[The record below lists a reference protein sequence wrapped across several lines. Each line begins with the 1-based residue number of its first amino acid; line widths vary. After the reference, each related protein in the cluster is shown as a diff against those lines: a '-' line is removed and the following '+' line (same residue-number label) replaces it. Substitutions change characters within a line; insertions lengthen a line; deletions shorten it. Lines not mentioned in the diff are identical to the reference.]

1 MITQKLKSLSK
12 NNKNKAFSSSMLN
25 TLISKTSKYNNFMSF
40 NKFNSKN
47 FSAAVSTTDPTY
59 DGTFLDNTRLYYDEA
74 CNAMKDKS
82 FLHVIKEP
90 RVAMEFTFPLEK
102 DNGEIEVIT
111 AYRVQHSHH
120 AIPTKGGTRYSDHI
134 NMEETKALATLMTF
148 KLAVHGI
155 PFGGAKGGVKFD
167 PAKYTRGE
175 VDRITRRYTVEMM
188 KRNSIGAG
196 VDVPGPDLGTTS
208 RTMNIMKDTVQT
220 LYGKG
225 DLFTSACSTGKS
237 LSQGGVDGRLESTG
251 LGVYYGIREALRHKG
266 LCQKMDIEPGLA
278 GKKFI
283 VQGFGNVGYFSSK
296 FLCEKDAILTGVSEF
311 NSSAYNPDGIDPND
325 LLEYKKAYGTL
336 KGYKKAETWCHTD
349 RDPLE
354 VIYNPCDILIPAAI
368 ETSINKNNVHRI
380 KCKLVAE
387 AANGP
392 TTHYANTY
400 LQQNTKTCVLPDL
413 VLNAGGVTVSYFEW
427 LKNIEH
433 KELGLINKNWDTNV
447 QLHLY
452 KISSGDK
459 FDPNVAAL
467 LVGASEKNLVYS
479 GLDSIMTNTI
489 KEVIDMALSENT
501 TLRIAAYKL
510 AIEKIRRVYYEV
522 GCSI

>member
-1 MITQKLKSLSK
+1 MISQKTILKCLKRTS
-12 NNKNKAFSSSMLN
+12 FSSPNIFKFPQTNRLYK
-25 TLISKTSKYNNFMSF
+25 KTQM
-40 NKFNSKN
+40 N
-47 FSAAVSTTDPTY
+47 FSSASDSA
-59 DGTFLDNTRLYYDEA
+59 DGSFLDNTRLYYDEA
-74 CNAMKDKS
+74 CNAMDDKS
-82 FLHVIKEP
+82 FQQVIKEP
-90 RVAMEFTFPLEK
+90 RVAMEFTFPLQK
-102 DNGEIEVIT
+102 DNGEIEIIT

-120 AIPTKGGTRYSDHI
+120 AIPTKGGTRYSDSI
-134 NMEETKALATLMTF
+134 NMDETKALSTLMTF

-155 PFGGAKGGVKFD
+155 PFGGAKGGVKID
-167 PAKYTRGE
+167 PSKYTVGE

-220 LYGKG
+220 LYSKG
-225 DLFTSACSTGKS
+225 DLFTSACVTGKS
-237 LSQGGVDGRLESTG
+237 LSQGGVDGRTESTG
-251 LGVYYGIREALRHKG
+251 LGVFYGIREALRHKG
-266 LCQKMDIEPGLA
+266 LCQSIGVEPGVQ

-296 FLCEKDAILTGVSEF
+296 FLSENEGILTGITEY
-311 NSSAYNPDGIDPND
+311 NSSAYNPNGIDPD
-325 LLEYKKAYGTL
+325 DIMEYKKAFGTL
-336 KGYKKAETWCHTD
+336 KGYKKAETWSHTE

-354 VIYNPCDILIPAAI
+354 VLYNPCDILIPAAI
-368 ETSINKNNVHRI
+368 ESSVNKSNVHRI
-380 KCKLVAE
+380 NCKLIAE

-392 TTHYANTY
+392 TTHFANAY
-400 LQQNTKTCVLPDL
+400 LQKHTKTCLLPDL

-433 KELGLINKNWDTNV
+433 KELGLINKKWDAKV

-452 KISSGDK
+452 KISAGDK

-467 LVGASEKNLVYS
+467 LSGASEKNLVYS
-479 GLDSIMTNTI
+479 GLESIMSNTI
-489 KEVIDMALSENT
+489 KEVIDLALSENT
-501 TLRIAAYKL
+501 TLRVAAYKL
-510 AIEKIRRVYYEV
+510 AIKKIQKVYYEV

>member
-1 MITQKLKSLSK
+1 MNSFKQHAIKGTKQ
-12 NNKNKAFSSSMLN
+12 NKIFSSIQNFTKSKSHK
-25 TLISKTSKYNNFMSF
+25 TLF
-40 NKFNSKN
+40 KFNSKN
-47 FSAAVSTTDPTY
+47 FSSPIS

-74 CNAMKDKS
+74 CNAMDDKS

-102 DNGEIEVIT
+102 DNGQVEVIT

-120 AIPTKGGTRYSDHI
+120 TIPTKGGTRYSENI

-167 PAKYTRGE
+167 PSKYTKGE
-175 VDRITRRYTVEMM
+175 IDRITRRYTVEMM

-196 VDVPGPDLGTTS
+196 VDVPGPDLGTNS

-220 LYGKG
+220 LYSKG
-225 DLFTSACSTGKS
+225 DLFTSGSVTGKS

-251 LGVYYGIREALRHKG
+251 LGVYYGIREALNHKS
-266 LCQKMDIEPGLA
+266 LCQTMDIEPGLS
-278 GKKFI
+278 GKKVI

-296 FLCEKDAILTGVSEF
+296 FLSEKGSILTGVSEF
-311 NSSAYNPDGIDPND
+311 NSSAYNPNGIDPDD
-325 LLEYKKAYGTL
+325 LLEYKRVYGTL
-336 KGYKKAETWCHTD
+336 KGYKKAETWSHLE

-354 VIYNPCDILIPAAI
+354 VLYNPCDILIPAAV
-368 ETSINKNNVHRI
+368 ETSINKSNVHRI
-380 KCKLVAE
+380 NCKLLAE

-392 TTHYANTY
+392 TTHFANTY
-400 LQQNTKTCVLPDL
+400 LQKNTKTCVLPDL

-433 KELGLINKNWDTNV
+433 KELGLINRKWDTSV

-459 FDPNVAAL
+459 FDPNIAAM

-479 GLDSIMTNTI
+479 GLDSIMSSTI
-489 KEVIDMALSENT
+489 KEVIDLALSEKV
-501 TLRIAAYKL
+501 TLRVAAYKL
-510 AIEKIRRVYYEV
+510 AIKKIQTVYYEV